1 MAAPTFLFLKSE
13 LILCNIC
20 SPFLFCVWCY
30 RLSLIRV
37 GWYRAEALKLI
48 FQGESPQQFSVFLP
62 CCGASERRTSHVGE
76 IRGPSICHLTAL
88 ADRKPH
94 HRDFLVHVEPFCQF
108 AALWLKDVSWCLK
121 SKQIIKNE
129 SNLNASRE
137 AAGRRDNT
145 VLLMLYKWRERL
157 ILNLVNRK
165 CTKVKAR

>member
-1 MAAPTFLFLKSE
+1 MQHFFPLFS
-13 LILCNIC
+13 
-20 SPFLFCVWCY
+20 LFCFVFGVTGCHWSVLGGTGQRHLRWFFKEKVLNSVLCFY
-30 RLSLIRV
+30 PV
-37 GWYRAEALKLI
+37 VALQSAGPL
-48 FQGESPQQFSVFLP
+48 
-62 CCGASERRTSHVGE
+62 VGE

-121 SKQIIKNE
+121 SKQMIKNE
-129 SNLNASRE
+129 SNLDASRE
-137 AAGRRDNT
+137 AAGRCVNT